1 MGSHHQVFEPRGRY
15 IMKAFIIATILLI
28 SIFGHALAVQD
39 DNAAAA
45 TAASLAESTQEAAD
59 EIHEAIRNLKVE
71 ERLETMQSECVRAWE
86 KATESASATLEAL
99 QESEALEQVCN
110 GCEQA
115 MESARV
121 KLEEFKRSGVLEQAA
136 NTVTEAM
143 AQLWVNIKEL
153 FDMLVVNIKNIDVRE
168 SMLELINTIN
178 QKIEEFKKTL

>member
-59 EIHEAIRNLKVE
+59 EIHEAIHNLEVE

-121 KLEEFKRSGVLEQAA
+121 KLEFKRSGVLEQAA

-153 FDMLVVNIKNIDVRE
+153 FDILVVNIKNIDVRE

-178 QKIEEFKKTL
+178 QKIEKFKKTL